1 MARHAVIMAGGV
13 GSRFW
18 PLSRNQ
24 KPKQFLDILGTGKSL
39 LQQTVDRL
47 STLVSMQNIW
57 IVTHEN
63 YRNLVIQQ
71 CPAISLTNIL
81 SEPFRRNTAPCV
93 AFALTSIHQQD
104 EDASMLFAPADHIIL
119 DEDKFVEDCNVGFDF
134 IENNCAL
141 LTFGIQATIPHT
153 GYGYIE
159 YNESVSDP
167 FEKDNIFPVL
177 NFVEKPDH
185 NTALKYL
192 HQGNYVWN
200 SGIFLWHM
208 KTISEEFQAYLP
220 GWLEEFN
227 KENIHNN
234 IRKIYESIQSISIDY
249 AILEKSKRIFVK
261 KVNFGWSDLG
271 SWGSLY
277 DHLPQ
282 NEDSNAMIGN
292 GILAMQTNDCLI
304 QNTEKKL
311 LAIYGLRNMIVV
323 NTDTVLMICDKNEE
337 QNIKKLLKEV
347 EDKSGDKFS

>member
-1 MARHAVIMAGGV
+1 
-13 GSRFW
+13 
-18 PLSRNQ
+18 
-24 KPKQFLDILGTGKSL
+24 
-39 LQQTVDRL
+39 
-47 STLVSMQNIW
+47 
-57 IVTHEN
+57 
-63 YRNLVIQQ
+63 
-71 CPAISLTNIL
+71 
-81 SEPFRRNTAPCV
+81 
-93 AFALTSIHQQD
+93 
-104 EDASMLFAPADHIIL
+104 MLFAPADHIIL

-292 GILAMQTNDCLI
+292 GILALLPSVYCWQLYGWSWAAACWI
-304 QNTEKKL
+304 ICAAL
-311 LAIYGLRNMIVV
+311 LAAISWLAVFGKITSKFANFARAVV
-323 NTDTVLMICDKNEE
+323 VLGAFAIIALTAAENCD
-337 QNIKKLLKEV
+337 LKTNC
-347 EDKSGDKFS
+347 SAIFS